1 MRLYSTGGR
10 FSYRNLL
17 LSVLLFTVIICLFVF
32 SLQNTSTSARSES
45 RQVTEAAIERALVT
59 CYAVEGMYPASVE
72 YLEEH
77 YGVLMITADM
87 WSTTAPRG
95 QPQAYVQLID
105 IGSQ

>member
-77 YGVLMITADM
+77 YGVLLNH
-87 WSTTAPRG
+87 SR
-95 QPQAYVQLID
+95 YVVDYRAAGANLKPYVR
-105 IGSQ
+105 